1 MEELHREKARNK
13 ELLKCCKVR
22 LKQEDLAQ
30 VEEDLD
36 GGKLEYIPVFFA
48 AWLMERINNGGCS
61 NREEKTI

>member
-1 MEELHREKARNK
+1 MEELHREKARSK

-36 GGKLEYIPVFFA
+36 GGKLEHIPGFF
-48 AWLMERINNGGCS
+48 LRRS
-61 NREEKTI
+61 